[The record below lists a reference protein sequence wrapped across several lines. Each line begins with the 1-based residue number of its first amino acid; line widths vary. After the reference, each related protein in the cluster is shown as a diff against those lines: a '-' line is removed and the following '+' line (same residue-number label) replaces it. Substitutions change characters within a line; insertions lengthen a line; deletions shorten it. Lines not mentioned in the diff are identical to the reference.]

1 MGNLYSKENNKII
14 NNKIF
19 INITTPNYIYND
31 LDISYNINKNSHIDN
46 SYIDHEY

>member
-14 NNKIF
+14 NSKI

-31 LDISYNINKNSHIDN
+31 LDLSYNINKNTHINN
-46 SYIDHEY
+46 SYINDKY